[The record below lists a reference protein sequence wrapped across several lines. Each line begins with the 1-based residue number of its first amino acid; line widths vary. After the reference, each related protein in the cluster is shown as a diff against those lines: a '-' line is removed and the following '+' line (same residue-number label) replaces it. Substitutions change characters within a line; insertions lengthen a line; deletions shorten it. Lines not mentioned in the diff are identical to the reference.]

1 VRRKITLKRLNQ
13 RENEIVS
20 VGCDIDILILDVDGY
35 SYKITPDFDGFQIAK
50 EGFVGPIKVTPHMS
64 NVIIVE

>member
-1 VRRKITLKRLNQ
+1 MRRKITLKRLNQ

-20 VGCDIDILILDVDGY
+20 VGCDVDILILDVGGY
-35 SYKITPDFDGFQIAK
+35 SYKITPDFDGFQITK
-50 EGFVGPIKVTPHMS
+50 EGLTGSIKVTPHMS